1 MRIIAGPFAETE
13 ELIAGYTLILVRS
26 RDEAVECSRRYPNP
40 TLHGSASKIE
50 VRQLFGADDFA
61 SNNI

>member
-1 MRIIAGPFAETE
+1 MRIIDRLFAETE
-13 ELIAGYTLILVRS
+13 KFIVGYTLILARS
-26 RDEAVECSRRYPNP
+26 RDEAVACSRSYLNP
-40 TLHGSASKIE
+40 TPHGSACKIE